1 MGWFESLFKKKDTT
15 EKNGFNN
22 EQSHSTNSIVQIE
35 DDWEVLPEFVEVD
48 SADYPLVSAIATS
61 IAANDRPKSQFVIKR
76 ILQRNEEV
84 KTVSIIAASI
94 AATDPTNNQLVVRS
108 IARKKGK

>member
-15 EKNGFNN
+15 EKIDFNN
-22 EQSHSTNSIVQIE
+22 EQSNSTNSIVQIE

-61 IAANDRPKSQFVIKR
+61 IAAND
-76 ILQRNEEV
+76 
-84 KTVSIIAASI
+84 
-94 AATDPTNNQLVVRS
+94 PTNNQLVVRS

>member
-15 EKNGFNN
+15 EKIDFNN
-22 EQSHSTNSIVQIE
+22 EQSNSTNSIVQIE

-61 IAANDRPKSQFVIKR
+61 IAA
-76 ILQRNEEV
+76 
-84 KTVSIIAASI
+84 
-94 AATDPTNNQLVVRS
+94 TDPTNNQLVVRS